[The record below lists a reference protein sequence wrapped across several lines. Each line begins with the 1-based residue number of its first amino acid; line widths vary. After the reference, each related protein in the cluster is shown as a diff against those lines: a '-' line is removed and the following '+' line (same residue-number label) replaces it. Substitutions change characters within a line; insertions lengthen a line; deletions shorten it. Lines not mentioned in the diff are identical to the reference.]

1 MILDSI
7 FIQNYKNTKEI
18 LWYSEIQFS
27 SSSFRCTKLTKPIK
41 VSLQVDEYTD
51 GSFRVKVINDRSGV
65 LYYSYIS
72 SKNSTTLNYE
82 INIPRLF
89 STEEECK
96 EDFNRSVLDQIDRLQ
111 YFYEKNLKNL
121 KSKLQ

>member
-7 FIQNYKNTKEI
+7 FIQNYKSVKEI

-41 VSLQVDEYTD
+41 VSLQVDEYTN
-51 GSFRVKVINDRSGV
+51 GSFRVKVINDRGGV
-65 LYYSYIS
+65 LYYSFIS